1 MHNIIHLL
9 YIMSLFCRVSFPESV
24 KWLCIEFDPQCGT
37 AQAEDSLQLYIP
49 SLPTISPVS
58 KRTTDD
64 SDCDSFPVPYWPIL
78 QKFSGRSRN
87 WPPTAIVLPGEC
99 LGSMS
104 GIATSFIVTL

>member
-1 MHNIIHLL
+1 MHIIQ
-9 YIMSLFCRVSFPESV
+9 SLSTMTFCCRVSFPECV

-49 SLPTISPVS
+49 SLPTVSPVP

-64 SDCDSFPVPYWPIL
+64 SECDSFPVPYWPIL

-87 WPPTAIVLPGEC
+87 WPQTAIVLPGEC
-99 LGSMS
+99 LSSMS
-104 GIATSFIVTL
+104 SIATYFIVTL

>member
-1 MHNIIHLL
+1 MTVC
-9 YIMSLFCRVSFPESV
+9 CRVSFPECV

-49 SLPTISPVS
+49 SLPTASPVP

-64 SDCDSFPVPYWPIL
+64 SECDSFPVPYWPIL

-87 WPPTAIVLPGEC
+87 WPQTAIVLPGEC
-99 LGSMS
+99 LSSMS
-104 GIATSFIVTL
+104 SIAVPVSD